1 MAFKIYKPGEGY
13 WTRTLTWIGSGTL
26 VLSGILYIWD
36 QMEYIQ
42 TNTLY
47 WQGGMALAMVVVFG
61 TFLFWIMNKPNV
73 AEFMIATEA
82 EMKKVNWPSK
92 KEVYGSTIVVIGGTA
107 LLAAILFV
115 INISFAWIFTWMGVL
130 QK

>member
-13 WTRTLTWIGSGTL
+13 WTRTLTWIGAGTL

-36 QMEYIQ
+36 QMSVIQ

-61 TFLFWIMNKPNV
+61 SLLFWIMNKPRV

-92 KEVYGSTIVVIGGTA
+92 KEVYGSTIVVIGGTI
-107 LLAAILFV
+107 LLAALLFV
-115 INISFAWIFTWMGVL
+115 INISFAAIFTWVGVL

>member
-13 WTRTLTWIGSGTL
+13 WTRTLTWIGAGAL
-26 VLSGILYIWD
+26 VLSGILYIWQ

-42 TNTLY
+42 TNTIY
-47 WQGGMALAMVVVFG
+47 WQGGMALAMVAFWG
-61 TFLFWIMNKPNV
+61 TLLFWILNKANV

-92 KEVYGSTIVVIGGTA
+92 KEVYGSTIVVIGGTI
-107 LLAAILFV
+107 LLAAILFI
-115 INISFAWIFTWMGVL
+115 INICFAWVFTHIGVL
-130 QK
+130 QS